1 LLDYSNLGGTSS
13 SFGGSYDVVSSSSSS
28 GGETTASD
36 SESGS
41 SEEGESESASGD
53 SGGSGQA
60 QSKNSAMAMA
70 QARALGAIP
79 FAPISRPILSPQA
92 SFILEEALSDEIE
105 QNLQNYLNR

>member
-1 LLDYSNLGGTSS
+1 
-13 SFGGSYDVVSSSSSS
+13 
-28 GGETTASD
+28 
-36 SESGS
+36 
-41 SEEGESESASGD
+41 
-53 SGGSGQA
+53 
-60 QSKNSAMAMA
+60 MAMA